1 MLRDSEML
9 VAAAQKLKDYEI
21 KSTPQRQ
28 VILAYLMKSKVHP
41 SIETI
46 YKYLKKNDFN
56 VSLATVYNTLQ
67 LFEQKKLVIE
77 VAVDKTGHMRYDY
90 FDNPHYHMICVN
102 CGKIE
107 DVFDDAYRQLEKTAA
122 LDTGYKVFG
131 SQYEVLG
138 LCPACQRKED
148 KISNRN

>member
-9 VAAAQKLKDYEI
+9 VAAAQKLKDCGI

-28 VILAYLMKSKVHP
+28 VILAYLMKSKAHP

-67 LFEQKKLVIE
+67 LFEQGNL
-77 VAVDKTGHMRYDY
+77 
-90 FDNPHYHMICVN
+90 
-102 CGKIE
+102 
-107 DVFDDAYRQLEKTAA
+107 
-122 LDTGYKVFG
+122 
-131 SQYEVLG
+131 
-138 LCPACQRKED
+138 
-148 KISNRN
+148 